1 MADPLSESRACTLL
15 TRLFANRGYSIER
28 NVPFRELGV
37 AFDCDGWDP
46 KARVGFEFL
55 SSQHDDH
62 DDLSLTEYQILMDEQ
77 QRGRLHLL
85 ILDEVETLTVAELTA
100 AANEFLDEA
109 AGASA
114 TRGKNVAAAKRPVRG
129 VVKSGAAVAAK
140 GKPASAKGKPA
151 SAKGSGSTVRA
162 AGAKPAAAKR
172 AKPAVGRAGAGKKA
186 TAGKPAAPGVKG
198 NKGVKAKRALTDR
211 SVRGGR

>member
-140 GKPASAKGKPA
+140 GKPASAKG
-151 SAKGSGSTVRA
+151 SGSTVRA

>member
-162 AGAKPAAAKR
+162 AGAKLAAAKR

-186 TAGKPAAPGVKG
+186 TAGKPAAPGVKA
-198 NKGVKAKRALTDR
+198 NKGVKA
-211 SVRGGR
+211 

>member
-162 AGAKPAAAKR
+162 AGAKLAAAKR

-186 TAGKPAAPGVKG
+186 TAGKPAVPGVKA
-198 NKGVKAKRALTDR
+198 NKGVQAKRALTAR